1 MSGWNEGAVFKTLGL
16 LVFIFP
22 EWYNKNIVKGV
33 AVMAQISLRVDDDVK
48 RGAEQALSDNWIK
61 HVCRCQYF
69 FT

>member
-1 MSGWNEGAVFKTLGL
+1 MRERFLRRLVCLYLFFQSG
-16 LVFIFP
+16 
-22 EWYNKNIVKGV
+22 IVKGV